1 MVNALAHCF
10 PHKRPLQMLTD
21 LEESNQLMERFVD
34 NELLESLDQ
43 LMVHASSTDEVSRGQ
58 PLHTHMIT
66 MRPMLL
72 VLQVADNL
80 MDLATKCKLYR
91 QRQLRVLIL
100 NPCFWPVRHRSLP
113 IAALPF
119 PLSTFCADY
128 VRFFTAIHEYG
139 LQQHERARKISFTL
153 CGWASLLYHT
163 IRLSVSTVQMIILL
177 QFNKTEVA
185 IGGRC
190 VCQRRE

>member
-1 MVNALAHCF
+1 
-10 PHKRPLQMLTD
+10 
-21 LEESNQLMERFVD
+21 
-34 NELLESLDQ
+34 
-43 LMVHASSTDEVSRGQ
+43 
-58 PLHTHMIT
+58 
-66 MRPMLL
+66 
-72 VLQVADNL
+72 
-80 MDLATKCKLYR
+80 MDLATKCSLYR

-113 IAALPF
+113 ISTLPF

-153 CGWASLLYHT
+153 CGWASLLYHS

-177 QFNKTEVA
+177 QFNEREVWPPTRL
-185 IGGRC
+185 IGEEMG
-190 VCQRRE
+190 